1 VAPVEETPA
10 PVVEAPVAPVEETPA
25 PVVEAPV
32 APVEETLPPVVE
44 APVAPVEETPA
55 PVVDAPAAPVEE
67 TLPPVVD
74 APVAPVAATPAALV
88 PEVASLDL
96 SGSALADILSG
107 NAGDDVL
114 TGLAGKDRLYG
125 EAGDDLLNGGR
136 GSDKLFG
143 GDGID
148 SLFGREGIDYLDGGE
163 GADILSGGKGS
174 DTFVFGN
181 EDLILDFKS
190 GEDLIDLTD
199 LGITEA
205 VFAES
210 VSFSREGS
218 DMLISVGSQS
228 MTLKGTKDIDI
239 DDFTFA
245 EDNGIDSLLNDAL
258 AIVDSQS
265 SARAAVS
272 NTSVMIDAPVGQNW
286 VRSDQMFD
294 ITMDPIRTIEPDF
307 ITPVM

>member
-1 VAPVEETPA
+1 VAPVEETLPPVVEAPVAPVEETPA

-44 APVAPVEETPA
+44 APVAPVEETSA
-55 PVVDAPAAPVEE
+55 PVV
-67 TLPPVVD
+67 
-74 APVAPVAATPAALV
+74 
-88 PEVASLDL
+88 PEAASLEL
-96 SGSALADILSG
+96 SGSALADILTG
-107 NAGDDVL
+107 DAGDDVL
-114 TGLAGKDRLYG
+114 SGFAGKDRLYG

-136 GSDKLFG
+136 GSDMLFG

-148 SLFGREGIDYLDGGE
+148 TLFGREGIDYLDGGE

-181 EDLILDFKS
+181 EDLVLDFKS
-190 GEDLIDLTD
+190 GEDLIDLTA

-205 VFAES
+205 SFADS
-210 VSFSREGS
+210 VSFTREGS
-218 DMLISVGSQS
+218 DMLVSIGSQS
-228 MTLKGTKDIDI
+228 MTLKGAKEIDI
-239 DDFTFA
+239 DDFTLA
-245 EDNGIDSLLNDAL
+245 EDNGIDSLLGDAL

-265 SARAAVS
+265 SARAAEGLVS
-272 NTSVMIDAPVGQNW
+272 DRSVTFDAPITQDW

-294 ITMDPIRTIEPDF
+294 ITMDPIRMIEPDF